1 MRRSPLTHLR
11 TRLLLLIGLVVIPIL
26 GLTLRTNL
34 ELRRV
39 ASARAREDALRL
51 VRITAVD
58 QRDMIKDT
66 GQLLFA
72 LAQLPEVHSADP
84 ILCSTFLVRLLGQYP
99 QYALLGVVEPDGN
112 LVCSAPP
119 ARSPV
124 NLADHVVFQQAM
136 DKSDLAIG
144 GYQVDRVT
152 GKATLDLGRP
162 ILDDAGQ
169 VQALILASLDLTW
182 LNELATAV
190 ELPEGSTLTMFDR
203 NGTVLVRY
211 PDSASW
217 VGRAVPEA
225 PIVGTIL
232 AQQGEGTVE
241 SRGIDGISRLFAYL
255 PLYGAPAG
263 QSVYISIGI
272 PTSVAFRETDQLL
285 IRNLI
290 GLGAATVLALAV
302 AWFGGDLLVVRR
314 LNRLV
319 GAARRLGGGDLNVRT
334 GLPYNDGELGQLAYA
349 FDEMAESLERSTRD
363 RDRAREALQAA
374 YRTLE
379 QQVAQRTRELSAL
392 YEVTAVASA
401 SLDLDTVLQSSLE
414 HLLAVVNGEIG
425 AFHLLDEQK
434 EVLYLAARYGD
445 APDLSIVDDPMP
457 LCDGLTGLVVERDA
471 PLVLPD
477 VADGPRPLVAL
488 PLAGSHAYVG
498 VPMHAKGR
506 VLGVLSVIGHAGRDF
521 GQQDVSLLASIADQV
536 GVAVENARLYQQA
549 EQLAVVSER
558 QRLARELHDSVT
570 QALYS
575 LVLLSEAGRRLA
587 STQGSSQLEEV
598 TTRLGEIG
606 QQALKEMRLLVYELR
621 SLTLQERGLVRALE
635 QRLDAVEKRAGIR
648 ASLSAEGALELPAPV
663 EEALYRIVQEA
674 LNNALKHA
682 SATAVSVRVAA
693 TDGRVEI
700 EVADD
705 GKGFDPD
712 AVRDR
717 GGMGLANMQE
727 RIAELGGQLAIRST
741 PGKGTTVEVT
751 LDVPGSVRQVAGR
764 EPSKAGE
771 KVS

>member
-1 MRRSPLTHLR
+1 MPRSPLTHLR
-11 TRLLLLIGLVVIPIL
+11 FRLLLLIGLVVVPVL
-26 GLTLRTNL
+26 GLTLYTNL

-51 VRITAVD
+51 VRIAASD

-66 GQLLFA
+66 QQLLFA
-72 LAQLPEVHSADP
+72 LVQLPEVHGADP
-84 ILCSTFLVRLLGQYP
+84 LLCATFLVKLLGQYP
-99 QYALLGVVEPDGN
+99 QYALLGVVEPDGD

-119 ARSPV
+119 TRSLV
-124 NLADHVVFQQAM
+124 NLTDRASFQRVLQKR
-136 DKSDLAIG
+136 DVAIG
-144 GYQVDRVT
+144 DYQVDRVT

-162 ILDDAGQ
+162 LLDEAGQ
-169 VQALILASLDLTW
+169 VEAVVLASLDLTW
-182 LNELATAV
+182 LNELAATV
-190 ELPEGSTLTMFDR
+190 QLPENSTLTMFDR

-211 PDSASW
+211 PDAASW

-232 AQQGEGTVE
+232 AQHGEGTVE

-255 PLYGAPAG
+255 PLYGTPAG

-272 PTSVAFRETDQLL
+272 PSSVAFREMDQLL

-290 GLGAATVLALAV
+290 GLGVATALALAV

-319 GAARRLGGGDLNVRT
+319 GAAQRLGEGDLNVRT
-334 GLPYNDGELGQLAYA
+334 GLSYNDGEVGQLAHA
-349 FDEMAESLERSTRD
+349 FDEMAGSLARSIAD

-379 QQVAQRTRELSAL
+379 QQVAQRTRELAAL

-401 SLDLDTVLQSSLE
+401 SLDLDTVLHSSLE
-414 HLLAVVNGEIG
+414 RLLAAVHGEIG
-425 AFHLLDEQK
+425 AFHLLDEQA
-434 EVLYLAARYGD
+434 ETLCLAARRGD
-445 APDLSIVDDPMP
+445 APGLSTLDDSTP

-477 VADGPRPLVAL
+477 IADGPRPLATLSVAG
-488 PLAGSHAYVG
+488 PHAYVG

-506 VLGVLSVIGHAGRDF
+506 VLGVLSVIGHPGRDF
-521 GQQDVSLLASIADQV
+521 GEQDVSLLASVADQI

-549 EQLAVVSER
+549 EQLAIVNER

-575 LVLLSEAGRRLA
+575 LVLLSEAARRLTSA
-587 STQGSSQLEEV
+587 QDSSQLQEIV
-598 TTRLGEIG
+598 TRLGEIG

-648 ASLSAEGALELPAPV
+648 TSLTTEGTLELAAPV

-674 LNNALKHA
+674 LNNGLKHA
-682 SATAVSVRVAA
+682 SATAVSVRVVAS
-693 TDGRVEI
+693 DGRIEI
-700 EVADD
+700 EVEDN
-705 GKGFDPD
+705 GKGFDPG
-712 AVRDR
+712 AMLDR
-717 GGMGLANMQE
+717 GGMGLPNMRE
-727 RIAELGGQLAIRST
+727 RIEKLGGELSIRSA
-741 PGKGTTVEVT
+741 PGKGTTVRVALDLPDFKQQAARREREV
-751 LDVPGSVRQVAGR
+751 
-764 EPSKAGE
+764 
-771 KVS
+771 

>member
-51 VRITAVD
+51 VRIAAGD

-66 GQLLFA
+66 RQLLFA
-72 LAQLPEVHSADP
+72 LAQLPEVHGADP
-84 ILCSTFLVRLLGQYP
+84 ILCSTFLVKLLGQYP

-124 NLADHVVFQQAM
+124 NLADRVVFQQAM
-136 DKSDLAIG
+136 DRSDLAIG
-144 GYQVDRVT
+144 DYQVDRVT

-162 ILDDAGQ
+162 ILDDAGS
-169 VQALILASLDLTW
+169 VEAVLLASLDLTW
-182 LNELATAV
+182 LNELATAAD
-190 ELPEGSTLTMFDR
+190 LPGGSTLTMFDR

-211 PDSASW
+211 PDAASW
-217 VGRAVPEA
+217 LGRAVPEA

-232 AQQGEGTVE
+232 AEQGEGTVE

-255 PLYGAPAG
+255 PLYGTPAG

-272 PTSVAFRETDQLL
+272 PTSVAYREMDQLL

-290 GLGAATVLALAV
+290 GLGAATALALAV

-314 LNRLV
+314 LGRLV
-319 GAARRLGGGDLNVRT
+319 GAARRLGEGDLNVRT
-334 GLPYNDGELGQLAYA
+334 GLPYNDGELGQLAHA
-349 FDEMAESLERSTRD
+349 FDEMAGSLARSIAD

-379 QQVAQRTRELSAL
+379 QQVAQRTRQLSAL

-401 SLDLDTVLQSSLE
+401 SLDLHTVLQSSLE
-414 HLLAVVNGEIG
+414 RLLVAVHGEIG
-425 AFHLLDEQK
+425 AFHLLDEQAGT
-434 EVLYLAARYGD
+434 LSLAAWHGD
-445 APDLSIVDDPMP
+445 APGPSTVDDPRP
-457 LCDGLTGLVVERDA
+457 LRDGLTGLVVERDA

-477 VADGPRPLVAL
+477 VADGPRPLAAL
-488 PLAGSHAYVG
+488 AIAGSHAYVG

-506 VLGVLSVIGHAGRDF
+506 VLGVLSVIGHPGRDF
-521 GQQDVSLLASIADQV
+521 GEQDVSLLASIADQI
-536 GVAVENARLYQQA
+536 GVAVENARLYRQA
-549 EQLAVVSER
+549 EQLAIVNER

-575 LVLLSEAGRRLA
+575 LVLLSEAARRLTSA
-587 STQGSSQLEEV
+587 QDSSQLQEV
-598 TTRLGEIG
+598 VTRLGEIG
-606 QQALKEMRLLVYELR
+606 QQALKEMRLMVYELR

-635 QRLDAVEKRAGIR
+635 QRLDAVEKRAGVR
-648 ASLSAEGALELPAPV
+648 TTLTTEGTVELAAPV

-682 SATAVSVRVAA
+682 SATNVSVRVDAS
-693 TDGRVEI
+693 DDRVEI
-700 EVADD
+700 EVTDD
-705 GKGFDPD
+705 GRGFDPGD
-712 AVRDR
+712 VRDR

-727 RIAELGGQLAIRST
+727 RIEKLGGQLAIRSA
-741 PGKGTTVEVT
+741 PGQGTTVRVT
-751 LDVPGSVRQVAGR
+751 LDLPDTKRRTARHEPVREEVP
-764 EPSKAGE
+764 
-771 KVS
+771 